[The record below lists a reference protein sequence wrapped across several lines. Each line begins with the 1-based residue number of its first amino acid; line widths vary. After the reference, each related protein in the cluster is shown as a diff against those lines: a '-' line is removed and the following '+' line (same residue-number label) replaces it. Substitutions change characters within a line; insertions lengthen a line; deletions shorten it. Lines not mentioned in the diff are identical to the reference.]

1 MRKGSPR
8 DYHPERGFQG
18 PAQNTHTGEP
28 HESRSLYRIRRPQ
41 EKYQLLRQNGCRRNC
56 EGRQAGGRSSYS
68 HGMGRETDAA
78 VAWRHGGNAFQR
90 VDLRHPEALRRAA
103 GDGASRENESHY
115 LWKEEERQ
123 NRRAHHCRLAA
134 LQPAAR
140 VLRDAAGAARFTAS
154 VALSQPGSPG
164 ICTDAKQNRRPA
176 DGNRQS
182 FQQRKA
188 ARQEVLR
195 PTHSNAG
202 ASARVGQRPAAN
214 EPQRHGDVRDYR
226 ETAGEAIA
234 GQPCFGPENRAAGR
248 HSRRGRDH
256 GPDLGPGNR
265 RSTSFPLQRRCHELL
280 RPDGSLA
287 VIGGQTTARSYLQT
301 TQRLAADHIDRG
313 SQAGPALES
322 ATGRGS
328 CPRTGTW
335 SPQSSHPDG
344 GAQAGGLSAGGGQEP
359 KALRGTRHC
368 LYGRLRRLTRAEGQH
383 IFRMVSDLPAGP
395 CVFGH
400 CAKELEIRGW
410 IIRGTNDFKSRMH
423 LTVCFKAGR
432 FTLTQTSWTS
442 PELRSRKWMSGY
454 AAALA
459 AKSDRR
465 PFENRICAILA
476 LRESFRLSAGEPP
489 FPLDNYLLSI
499 MDVPSFLPA
508 FSAFS
513 AFCGK
518 GPPASWSRRVCLC
531 AARKAVAVPVTGWR
545 FEVNCGRLS
554 HGREN
559 HRKRCGYPRFITG
572 HIERLADQHSKAGL
586 IKAEAYLS

>member
-1 MRKGSPR
+1 MNLVHYIGFDVHKKSISYCVKTVAGEIGKEGKLAADRATLTEWAEKQMQPW
-8 DYHPERGFQG
+8 RG
-18 PAQNTHTGEP
+18 AMEAT
-28 HESRSLYRIRRPQ
+28 L
-41 EKYQLLRQNGCRRNC
+41 
-56 EGRQAGGRSSYS
+56 
-68 HGMGRETDAA
+68 
-78 VAWRHGGNAFQR
+78 FQR

-154 VALSQPGSPG
+154 VALSQTGSPG

-214 EPQRHGDVRDYR
+214 ESQRHGDVRDYP

-248 HSRRGRDH
+248 PSRRGRDH

-545 FEVNCGRLS
+545 FEV
-554 HGREN
+554 
-559 HRKRCGYPRFITG
+559 
-572 HIERLADQHSKAGL
+572 
-586 IKAEAYLS
+586 